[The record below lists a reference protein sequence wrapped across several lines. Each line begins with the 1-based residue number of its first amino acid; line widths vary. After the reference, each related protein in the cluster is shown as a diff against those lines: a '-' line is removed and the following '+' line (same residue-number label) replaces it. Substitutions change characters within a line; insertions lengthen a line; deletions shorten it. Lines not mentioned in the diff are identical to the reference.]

1 MELIYRDMPLDYE
14 FYDTS
19 DAHYG
24 PLNCHREAFL
34 EVIAQVKAKPDRYIW
49 HKGDGVDC
57 VTPGDKRYATVS
69 ADVRTGWRNPQDHA
83 DQFIKDV
90 MPVRDRFITYMVGN
104 HEYHLINTFD
114 VAYHICTALGIP
126 WGGVVC
132 KFIPT
137 HKGKVLHKCL
147 LWHGR
152 GSLPK
157 GAKDPIQR
165 EGNRKAALKNKLM
178 ALKHTDCIYNSMG
191 HAHQLLI
198 VEPTVDQEIMLTNTR
213 SGLKQQRRHH
223 TNQTADYIP
232 PEARYYGCS
241 GSFLKLYSK
250 PGQRAIGYGEIAG
263 YEPAEIGCLKG
274 YVQGGKLVHVEKVVL

>member
-114 VAYHICTALGIP
+114 VAHHI
-126 WGGVVC
+126 
-132 KFIPT
+132 
-137 HKGKVLHKCL
+137 
-147 LWHGR
+147 
-152 GSLPK
+152 
-157 GAKDPIQR
+157 
-165 EGNRKAALKNKLM
+165 
-178 ALKHTDCIYNSMG
+178 
-191 HAHQLLI
+191 
-198 VEPTVDQEIMLTNTR
+198 
-213 SGLKQQRRHH
+213 
-223 TNQTADYIP
+223 
-232 PEARYYGCS
+232 
-241 GSFLKLYSK
+241 
-250 PGQRAIGYGEIAG
+250 GEIAG